1 MDLGLGG
8 KSVVVTGGNRGI
20 GRGIALAFAGE
31 GANVAIVGR
40 DSGALAAVRDEIEA
54 LGVKALAIEAD
65 LFTAQG
71 CIRVADDT
79 AAAFGGLDVLV
90 NNASTAVSGQ
100 LESLSDDQLME
111 RLNGKTLAY
120 MRCCRAA
127 LPWLREAGTGRI
139 VCIGGLAARAAA
151 KMTLPSGLGNA
162 ALCNFVKHFSNDV
175 AADGITVNVVH
186 PPFTKTDRY
195 PARLAARAAER
206 GLSLEDAEATFVAD
220 FPIGRLIEPGDI
232 APMVLF
238 LASPHAAAITGQAI
252 GVDGGSSPDV
262 SY

>member
-1 MDLGLGG
+1 MDLGLKG
-8 KSVVVTGGNRGI
+8 KAVVVTGGNRGI

-40 DSGALAAVRDEIEA
+40 DKDALATVRGEIEA
-54 LGVKALAIEAD
+54 LGVKSLDIAAD

-71 CIRVADDT
+71 CSRAVDET

-127 LPWLREAGTGRI
+127 LPWLRKAGAGRVI
-139 VCIGGLAARAAA
+139 CIGGLAARATSKAS
-151 KMTLPSGLGNA
+151 LPSGLGNSA
-162 ALCNFVKHFSNDV
+162 ITNFVKHFSNDV

-195 PARLAARAAER
+195 PARLEARTKER
-206 GLSLEDAEATFVAD
+206 GLSLEEAEATFVAG
-220 FPIGRLIEPGDI
+220 FPIGRLIEPADI

-238 LASPHAAAITGQAI
+238 FASLHAEAITGQAI
-252 GVDGGSSPDV
+252 AIDGGSSPGV
-262 SY
+262 FY